1 MGMGFEINIRFGR
14 LGINTTD
21 ALIDIKTRMP
31 AVEARSRLPR
41 VRIDTQHVQVSI
53 DQKQCFAEVGLKPAD
68 VFAKEVAQKSWSK
81 GLKAIAAIARK
92 GDTLARVDKNPNA
105 IPALAKGIMGKR
117 LDYTVAALPRS
128 RPKISFS
135 GGVVDINWDKG
146 YVQLQAFTARP
157 EITAT
162 RAGVDVYML
171 QKAAVDIAYT
181 RDGFDT
187 TI

>member
-1 MGMGFEINIRFGR
+1 MDMGLEINTRFGR

-31 AVEARSRLPR
+31 AVEVRSKPPR

-68 VFAKEVAQKSWSK
+68 VFAKEMAQKSRSK
-81 GLKAIAAIARK
+81 GLKAIADIARK

-105 IPALAKGIMGKR
+105 IPVLAKSTMGKR
-117 LDYTVAALPRS
+117 LDYTVAALPKS
-128 RPKISFS
+128 RPRVSFS
-135 GGVVDINWDKG
+135 GGVDIDWDMG
-146 YVQLQAFTARP
+146 YVQLRAATSRP

-162 RAGVDVYML
+162 RAGVDVYIL
-171 QKAAVDIAYT
+171 QKAAVDITYT
-181 RDGFDT
+181 RDGFET

>member
-1 MGMGFEINIRFGR
+1 MGLEINAIFGR

-21 ALIDIKTRMP
+21 ALIDIKRRMP
-31 AVEARSRLPR
+31 TVEVRSRLPK

-68 VFAKEVAQKSWSK
+68 VFVEEMAQESRSK
-81 GLKAIAAIARK
+81 CLKAIANIARK

-105 IPALAKGIMGKR
+105 IPVLAKSIMGKR
-117 LDYTVAALPRS
+117 LDYTVAALPKS

-135 GGVVDINWDKG
+135 GGVDINWDMG
-146 YVQLQAFTARP
+146 YVQLRAITAEP

-162 RAGVDVYML
+162 RAGVDVYIL
-171 QKAAVDIAYT
+171 QKAAVDITYT

>member
-1 MGMGFEINIRFGR
+1 MDMGLEINTRFGR

-31 AVEARSRLPR
+31 AVEVRSKPPR

-68 VFAKEVAQKSWSK
+68 VFAKEMAQKSRSK
-81 GLKAIAAIARK
+81 GLKAIADIARK

-105 IPALAKGIMGKR
+105 IPALAKSITGKR
-117 LDYTVAALPRS
+117 LDYTVAALPKS
-128 RPKISFS
+128 RPRVSFS
-135 GGVVDINWDKG
+135 GGVDIDWDMG
-146 YVQLQAFTARP
+146 YVQLRAATSRP

-162 RAGVDVYML
+162 RAGVDVYIL
-171 QKAAVDIAYT
+171 QKAAVDITYT
-181 RDGFDT
+181 RDGFET

>member
-1 MGMGFEINIRFGR
+1 MDMGLEINTRFGR

-68 VFAKEVAQKSWSK
+68 VFAKEMAQKSRSK
-81 GLKAIAAIARK
+81 GLKAIADIARK

-105 IPALAKGIMGKR
+105 IPALAKSITGKR

-128 RPKISFS
+128 RPRVSFS
-135 GGVVDINWDKG
+135 GGVDINWDMG
-146 YVQLQAFTARP
+146 YVQLRAATSRP

>member
-1 MGMGFEINIRFGR
+1 MGLEINTRFGR

-31 AVEARSRLPR
+31 AVEVRSKPPR

-68 VFAKEVAQKSWSK
+68 VLAKEMAQKSRSK
-81 GLKAIAAIARK
+81 GLKAIADIARK

-105 IPALAKGIMGKR
+105 IPALAKSITGKR
-117 LDYTVAALPRS
+117 LDYTVAALPKS
-128 RPKISFS
+128 RPKISFI
-135 GGVVDINWDKG
+135 GGIDINWDMG
-146 YVQLQAFTARP
+146 YVRLQASTAKP

-181 RDGFDT
+181 RDGFET